1 VRAVEAAPGF
11 TESEVLELAAAA
23 ESRSRHPIAASIRRA
38 AASRG
43 LSDGT
48 EDEASEVREI
58 AGRGILATVG
68 GRRVLAGN
76 AGLLEAEGVALPAA
90 PTAAAGGGSGM
101 RDGAGATCDGG
112 ALAATSALAAAVRGS
127 TVVHVASDGN
137 FAGRIYIGD
146 AAKEDSA
153 AAIAALAALGV
164 DRSVVLTGDSEEA
177 ALPLAAGLGSPEEDA
192 KRLAS
197 VDQIIYEKLQA
208 AERDAQEIARKAYEE
223 GFASGEA
230 EGRTF
235 GESQYRA
242 FMQRLEGHLDDL
254 VSAATLLKKASDDEL
269 LALALAMAEYLAAQQ
284 IERPSGSIRPLL
296 DGLLEQHPF
305 PTPARSGEN
314 VALEVYLHPKDLEQL
329 VDTYIGK
336 PGIALKEDPELS
348 RGSLRVE
355 AAEGV
360 LEATLERRRERLL
373 AAIHKCRE
381 KGSA

>member
-1 VRAVEAAPGF
+1 MSAERIIPAHLAEQKQVEAFPYF
-11 TESEVLELAAAA
+11 
-23 ESRSRHPIAASIRRA
+23 AASFA
-38 AASRG
+38 APLDLDTA
-43 LSDGT
+43 D
-48 EDEASEVREI
+48 DEA
-58 AGRGILATVG
+58 
-68 GRRVLAGN
+68 
-76 AGLLEAEGVALPAA
+76 
-90 PTAAAGGGSGM
+90 
-101 RDGAGATCDGG
+101 
-112 ALAATSALAAAVRGS
+112 
-127 TVVHVASDGN
+127 
-137 FAGRIYIGD
+137 
-146 AAKEDSA
+146 
-153 AAIAALAALGV
+153 
-164 DRSVVLTGDSEEA
+164 
-177 ALPLAAGLGSPEEDA
+177 PLAAGLGSPEEEA

-348 RGSLRVE
+348 RGSLRLE
-355 AAEGV
+355 SPEGV
-360 LEATLERRRERLL
+360 LEATLERRRARLL
-373 AAIHKCRE
+373 ELLHQLRE
-381 KGSA
+381 KGLE